1 MGWPNS
7 PLSPLNSRPVPSL
20 CEVDVIDNGSFAEQ
34 ALEQKR
40 TFENSV

>member
-1 MGWPNS
+1 MAEFALESSEFSSG
-7 PLSPLNSRPVPSL
+7 PSL

-40 TFENSV
+40 AFEDSV